1 MAEQM
6 TVTRAL
12 AELKLL
18 QSRIDKGVAGFT
30 GIDVFQRRSEG
41 RAVKMNMPKD
51 EFEKKARSS
60 WESVNDLIMRR
71 VAIKT
76 ALLRSNAETKVKIGG
91 VEFSVIE
98 AIERKNAIEFEKSLL
113 RKMKANHTAIITS
126 VEQARARLDDQVEK
140 MILQNLGTDKK
151 TDKEDFE
158 RIAKPFIEANEY
170 NLIDPLEL
178 GKKIDALD
186 ESIDNFEAEV
196 DFVLSESN
204 AKTNIDLPEDIP
216 PLVKETKKTSEAQP
230 AE

>member
-18 QSRIDKGVAGFT
+18 QSRIDKGVTGFT
-30 GIDVFQRRSEG
+30 GIDVFQKRSEK
-41 RAVKMNMPKD
+41 RAVKTNMPKD
-51 EFEKKARSS
+51 EFEKKALSS
-60 WESVNDLIMRR
+60 WESVNDLIKRR
-71 VAIKT
+71 AAIKT

-98 AIERKNAIEFEKSLL
+98 AIERKNSIEFEKSLL
-113 RKMKANHTAIITS
+113 RKMKANHTAIMTS

-170 NLIDPLEL
+170 NLIDPLKL
-178 GKKIDALD
+178 GDKIDALD
-186 ESIDNFEAEV
+186 ESIDNFETEV

-204 AKTNIDLPEDIP
+204 AKTNIELPERVP